1 MTAASTPVQAL
12 AVYALPVL
20 LAITLH
26 EAAHA
31 YAAWRL
37 GDDTAYA
44 LGRVTLNPIKHI
56 DPIGTLLMPLL
67 LYFST
72 GGSFVFGYARP
83 VPVVARQLR
92 QPRRDMVW
100 VALAGPLANLLQ
112 ALLWLALAYGAQ
124 AQGVP
129 REAFGLRLC
138 QAGVASNLAM
148 FVFNLFPMLPLDGG
162 RILAGLLPL
171 QWAQRFARLEPFGFY
186 IVLLLLLAGVMD
198 ALWMRPLFEFSLN
211 AMASLL
217 RPLFL

>member
-1 MTAASTPVQAL
+1 MTAAPTLQAL
-12 AVYALPVL
+12 VVYALPVL

-37 GDDTAYA
+37 GDDTAHA
-44 LGRVTLNPIKHI
+44 QGRVTLNPLRHI

-83 VPVVARQLR
+83 VPVVARKLHR
-92 QPRRDMVW
+92 PRLDMAL
-100 VALAGPLANLLQ
+100 VALAGPLTNGLQ
-112 ALLWLALAYGAQ
+112 ALLWLALAYMAQ
-124 AQGVP
+124 AQGLP
-129 REAFGLRLC
+129 REAFWLRLC
-138 QAGVASNLAM
+138 LAGVGSNLAM

-162 RILAGLLPL
+162 RILAGLLPP

-198 ALWMRPLFEFSLN
+198 AWWMRPLFEFSLN
-211 AMASLL
+211 AIASLL
-217 RPLFL
+217 RPLFF

>member
-1 MTAASTPVQAL
+1 MTTAPTLQAL

-37 GDDTAYA
+37 GDSTAHA
-44 LGRVTLNPIKHI
+44 LGRVTLNPLKHI
-56 DPIGTLLMPLL
+56 DPVGTLLMPLL
-67 LYFST
+67 LYFGT

-92 QPRRDMVW
+92 RPRRDMVW
-100 VALAGPLANLLQ
+100 VALAGPLANWLQ
-112 ALLWLALAYGAQ
+112 ALLWLALAHGAQ
-124 AQGVP
+124 AQGVA
-129 REAFGLRLC
+129 REAFWLRLC
-138 QAGVASNLAM
+138 LAGVTSNLAM

-162 RILAGLLPL
+162 RILAGLLPP

-186 IVLLLLLAGVMD
+186 MVLLLLLAGVMD